1 MKTHIWISVSRSS
14 PLPLPPAVWAVLTPT
29 SREDHASPHCTAM
42 ECMARGLISE
52 RPGFIIIYS
61 LRAGN
66 SVPINTE
73 PPHLSKETPVD
84 SLLTGNNICSRDETS
99 AQEAEDHVC
108 YSILTNVGLDK
119 EAELAFLCIFKS
131 SKLLRELRN
140 KYKRIGSWVL
150 IHRNLEWHKEGLVFR
165 EKSWCSRNR
174 SKTVKLTLL
183 CRCLDLF
190 VF

>member
-1 MKTHIWISVSRSS
+1 MLISFISCQKGRLEGKRPSECEQKCRPCSHLFLPVPHAKCKKKLPQVSGGWKHIWISVSRSS

-52 RPGFIIIYS
+52 RSDFIIIYS

-84 SLLTGNNICSRDETS
+84 SLLTGNNICSRDETP
-99 AQEAEDHVC
+99 AQEAEEGGPC
-108 YSILTNVGLDK
+108 LLFNSNKWGQMLGWTK
-119 EAELAFLCIFKS
+119 
-131 SKLLRELRN
+131 KLN
-140 KYKRIGSWVL
+140 
-150 IHRNLEWHKEGLVFR
+150 WHSLYF
-165 EKSWCSRNR
+165 
-174 SKTVKLTLL
+174 
-183 CRCLDLF
+183 
-190 VF
+190 